1 MYPAGV
7 APAGGTS
14 FRAPAADPSNCEASA
29 ESSRASASNPSRIFA
44 TRTWLAEKFVKRGD
58 QPLDVL

>member
-14 FRAPAADPSNCEASA
+14 LRAPAAGPSNCKAS
-29 ESSRASASNPSRIFA
+29 PSHPLQLIA
-44 TRTWLAEKFVKRGD
+44 TRTWLEEKFVKRGD